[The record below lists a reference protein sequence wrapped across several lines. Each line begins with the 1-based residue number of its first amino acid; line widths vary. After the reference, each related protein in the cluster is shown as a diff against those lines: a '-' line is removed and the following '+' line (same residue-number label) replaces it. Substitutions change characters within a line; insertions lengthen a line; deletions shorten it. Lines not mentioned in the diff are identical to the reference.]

1 MGVQIPFI
9 LSLKHRQEIET
20 FCRELPKIGLD
31 HIVMYI
37 VFNDGSRF
45 VLSNLFHML
54 ESYYAE
60 ELYKEDYCFRLE
72 TITGL
77 DHFLCDKTA
86 AVSMS
91 FKKMLEERFGLC
103 RAYYIIRECP
113 ECTFIF
119 GAIKKHGFESC
130 DLIYK
135 DTRPEFE
142 DVCVSFTHQF
152 IDLIVQYN
160 RGYARS
166 FILTNP
172 SYRKAVIKN
181 CYPKDE
187 ELSEREKEC
196 LVWAA
201 QGKSTKE
208 IARILAISPHTV
220 ETYSKNI
227 KEKMHCTTMI
237 EAVMEGMLRGVI
249 GAVNRWGTIE
259 RPKIGNFRIIQSMQ
273 DARNEISKTNLAL
286 LNSA

>member
-45 VLSNLFHML
+45 VLSNIFHML

-60 ELYKEDYCFRLE
+60 ALYKEDYCFRLE
-72 TITGL
+72 TIMGL
-77 DHFLCDKTA
+77 DHFLCDQTA
-86 AVSMS
+86 AVSLK
-91 FKKMLEERFGLC
+91 FKQMLEGRFGVR

-119 GAIKKHGFESC
+119 GAIKKDGFESC
-130 DLIYK
+130 DDIYQN
-135 DTRPEFE
+135 TRSDFE
-142 DVCVSFTHQF
+142 NFCVNFTHQF
-152 IDLIVQYN
+152 IDLIIQYN
-160 RGYARS
+160 REYAGS
-166 FILTNP
+166 FILNNA
-172 SYRKAVIKN
+172 SYRKAVIKGS
-181 CYPKDE
+181 YPRDE

-196 LVWAA
+196 LIWAA
-201 QGKSTKE
+201 QGKSVKE

-237 EAVMEGMLRGVI
+237 EAAMEGMLRGVI
-249 GAVNRWGTIE
+249 GAANRWGTNE
-259 RPKIGNFRIIQSMQ
+259 RPKIGNFRIIKSMQ
-273 DARNEISKTNLAL
+273 DARNEIAKTNLAL